1 MPKSSSAVRPSGST
15 KRLPPW
21 RSPWKR
27 PWIIAPS
34 MKAIMP
40 VRMTSSVSMP
50 ASRMPA
56 TSSNLKPDS
65 RSITSTRR
73 VTRRGCGRGTT

>member
-1 MPKSSSAVRPSGST
+1 M
-15 KRLPPW
+15 
-21 RSPWKR
+21 
-27 PWIIAPS
+27 PWIMAPS
-34 MKAIMP
+34 MKAIIP
-40 VRMTSSVSMP
+40 VRTTSSVSMP